1 MPKFQPKVL
10 DGTRG
15 PRADRLDDMRARSEE
30 TFAPSLDIPK
40 VDGTVNLSAFPSYCV
55 QITAPADLTDPLT
68 GRKTVGRP
76 VKALF
81 QEGRYVNNARDP
93 KVRAHIDE
101 VMQSNSRFGKPGSGA
116 DYYLASEAMRMSQAA
131 AKANATAT
139 LRQLAKQNPD
149 ELKQLLAE
157 LTQGS
162 DTDVKMPAPPAGP
175 AA

>member
-1 MPKFQPKVL
+1 MPRFQPKVL

-15 PRADRLDDMRARSEE
+15 SRADRIDDMREQSERE
-30 TFAPSLDIPK
+30 FEPSIEVPK
-40 VDGTVNLSAFPSYCV
+40 VDGTVYLSQFPSYCV

-93 KVRAHIDE
+93 KVRKHIDE
-101 VMQSNSRFGKPGSGA
+101 VMQSNSRFGKPGSGC
-116 DYYLASEAMRMSQAA
+116 DYYLAEEAQRMSQAA

-157 LTQGS
+157 LQQGA
-162 DTDVKMPAPPAGP
+162 DTDVVMPAPPAGP